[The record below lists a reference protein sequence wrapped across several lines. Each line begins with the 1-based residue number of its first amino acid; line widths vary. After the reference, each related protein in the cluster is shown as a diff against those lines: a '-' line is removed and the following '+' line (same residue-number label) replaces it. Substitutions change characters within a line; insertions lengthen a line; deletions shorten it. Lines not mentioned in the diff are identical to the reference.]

1 MGEPQEAN
9 AAASPGTKSFAP
21 PGDLHGP
28 ATQPGTAA
36 KPTLRRAPPAVI
48 ERATSRRSAA
58 GHAPDRHPL
67 LPRGEGGVVEHS
79 VVWARP

>member
-9 AAASPGTKSFAP
+9 AAASPGTKALAP

-48 ERATSRRSAA
+48 EAA
-58 GHAPDRHPL
+58 RHP
-67 LPRGEGGVVEHS
+67 R
-79 VVWARP
+79 